1 MDILMN
7 EIIIYIFDIYI
18 FFVYFYWYNFFVV
31 FDNWYYVI
39 GVFIFIVGII
49 GILGNV
55 IVIYIFSMYVWFL
68 LIEVY

>member
-1 MDILMN
+1 MN

-31 FDNWYYVI
+31 FDNCYYVI

-49 GILGNV
+49 GIFGNV

-68 LIEVY
+68 LIEIY